1 MKFAKGAFLCAVVGW
16 GALVNFYLSAH
27 LICVDCIDPL
37 AILNHAAHYLTLSA
51 VIVFIIAFIFRANKW
66 VLVWLLPGVF
76 AFALWY
82 GQNFLPKPEPKV
94 DGIEI
99 TAASYNVLGHL
110 AHPNQTFA
118 VINEMDADIVAL
130 QELRPTLGAKL
141 RVELSEKYPYQVS
154 EILQVF
160 DGLALL
166 SKFPIVESQ
175 IELADDLSEVD
186 LAKPRYIR
194 AVLDVYGQ
202 AVVVYA
208 FHAAYPP
215 FGIPFYYD
223 DSDQKATI
231 YSIVRLIKQETLPVL
246 LLCDCNL
253 TPRTPQYGIL
263 NEILDDS
270 FQEQGWGFGL
280 THPSKYYGRFRKIRI
295 DYLWHSEEF
304 ETIYARVWPDSGT
317 SDHHPIWGQFI
328 LRKDEE
334 Q

>member
-110 AHPNQTFA
+110 ADPNQLIQ
-118 VINEMDADIVAL
+118 VISLMDADIIAFEEFDPKVET
-130 QELRPTLGAKL
+130 QVKT
-141 RVELSEKYPYQVS
+141 ELSSKYPFQISKLGLGLFSKYP
-154 EILQVF
+154 ILESTLEL
-160 DGLALL
+160 DGFVQGDL
-166 SKFPIVESQ
+166 SK
-175 IELADDLSEVD
+175 A
-186 LAKPRYIR
+186 RYIR
-194 AVLDVYGQ
+194 AVIDIQGQ
-202 AVVVYA
+202 EIVVYA
-208 FHAAYPP
+208 FHATYPP
-215 FGIPFYYD
+215 FSLPFHFD
-223 DSDQKATI
+223 DYNLDANVKEVTH
-231 YSIVRLIKQETLPVL
+231 LIKQEILPIL